1 LTPTITYI
9 DELIVRCQKQEQRA
23 QMEVYKKY
31 YKAMYNTALRIV
43 KDTAEAEDIM
53 QEGFIKA
60 FSKIN
65 TFEGKS
71 TFGAWIKKIVV
82 NLSINA
88 YNKRIKYSQVSYKD
102 EFKNE
107 IIEDDGLG
115 INEDEENKCK
125 VEHILK
131 KFKLLKENYRVILT
145 LHLIE
150 GYDYDE
156 ICEILKLSPANC
168 RTTISRAKEQL
179 RKILSENE
187 R

>member
-1 LTPTITYI
+1 LTPSITYTE
-9 DELIVRCQKQEQRA
+9 DLIVHCQKQEHRA
-23 QMEVYKKY
+23 QLEVYKKY
-31 YKAMYNTALRIV
+31 YKSMYNTALRIV
-43 KDTAEAEDIM
+43 KDSAEAEDIM

-71 TFGAWIKKIVV
+71 TFGAWIKKIIV

-88 YNKRIKYSQVSYKD
+88 YNKRTKYVQVSYND

-107 IIEDDGLG
+107 IVDEIEMV
-115 INEDEENKCK
+115 ITKEEDNGCK
-125 VEHILK
+125 IRHILK
-131 KFKLLKENYRVILT
+131 KFESLKENYRVILT

-150 GYDYDE
+150 GYDNDE
-156 ICEILKLSPANC
+156 ICEILELSPANC

>member
-1 LTPTITYI
+1 MTPSITYTE
-9 DELIVRCQKQEQRA
+9 DLIVRCQKQEHRA
-23 QMEVYKKY
+23 QLEVYKKY

-43 KDTAEAEDIM
+43 KDSAEAEDIM

-60 FSKIN
+60 FSKIH

-88 YNKRIKYSQVSYKD
+88 YNKRIKYTQVSYND
-102 EFKNE
+102 EFRNE
-107 IIEDDGLG
+107 ITEGDGIGIIE
-115 INEDEENKCK
+115 EEENKCK
-125 VEHILK
+125 IQHILK
-131 KFKLLKENYRVILT
+131 KFELLKESYRVVLS

-179 RKILSENE
+179 RKIVSGNE

>member
-1 LTPTITYI
+1 MISTISYI

-23 QMEVYKKY
+23 QLEVYNKY
-31 YKAMYNTALRIV
+31 YKAMFNTALRIV

-60 FSKIN
+60 FSKIDSFKGN
-65 TFEGKS
+65 S
-71 TFGAWIKKIVV
+71 TFGAWLKKIVV

-88 YNKRIKYSQVSYKD
+88 YNKKIKYTQVSYND
-102 EFKNE
+102 EFRNE
-107 IIEDDGLG
+107 IIEDAGLG
-115 INEDEENKCK
+115 VVQEDDDKCK
-125 VEHILK
+125 IRDILK
-131 KFKLLKENYRVILT
+131 KFELLKENYRIILT

-150 GYDYDE
+150 GYDYEE

>member
-1 LTPTITYI
+1 MTPTITYT
-9 DELIVRCQKQEQRA
+9 DDLIVRCQKQEQRA
-23 QMEVYKKY
+23 QLEVYKKY

-60 FSKIN
+60 FSKIH

-88 YNKRIKYSQVSYKD
+88 YNKRIKYAQVSYND

-107 IIEDDGLG
+107 IYEGDEIGVIE
-115 INEDEENKCK
+115 EEENNCK
-125 VEHILK
+125 IQHILK
-131 KFKLLKENYRVILT
+131 KFDFLKENYRVILT
-145 LHLIE
+145 LHLID
-150 GYDYDE
+150 GYDYEE
-156 ICEILKLSPANC
+156 ICDILKLSPANC

>member
-1 LTPTITYI
+1 
-9 DELIVRCQKQEQRA
+9 
-23 QMEVYKKY
+23 
-31 YKAMYNTALRIV
+31 MYNTALRIV

-60 FSKIN
+60 FSKIH
-65 TFEGKS
+65 TFQGKS
-71 TFGAWIKKIVV
+71 SFGAWLKKIVV

-88 YNKRIKYSQVSYKD
+88 YNKNTKYSQVQFKD
-102 EFKNE
+102 EFRNE
-107 IIEDDGLG
+107 VIEEDG
-115 INEDEENKCK
+115 IAMNEEDTNRSK
-125 VEHILK
+125 VQRILR
-131 KFKLLKENYRVILT
+131 KFELLKENYRVILT

-150 GYDYDE
+150 GYDYEE

-179 RKILSENE
+179 RKIVSEDE

>member
-1 LTPTITYI
+1 LTPTIIYK
-9 DELIVRCQKQEQRA
+9 DDLIVRCQKQEQRA

-31 YKAMYNTALRIV
+31 YKAMYNIALRIV
-43 KDTAEAEDIM
+43 KNTAEAEDIM

-60 FSKIN
+60 FHKIN

-71 TFGAWIKKIVV
+71 TFGAWLKKIVV

-88 YNKRIKYSQVSYKD
+88 HNKRVKFTEVSYND
-102 EFKNE
+102 EFRNE
-107 IIEDDGLG
+107 VIESENAGL
-115 INEDEENKCK
+115 NEEDVNCTK
-125 VEHILK
+125 VQQVLK
-131 KFKLLKENYRVILT
+131 MFESLKENYRVILT

-156 ICEILKLSPANC
+156 ICEILKLTPANC

-179 RKILSENE
+179 RKKLSE

>member
-1 LTPTITYI
+1 LIQTITHI
-9 DELIVRCQKQEQRA
+9 DDLIVRCQKQEQRA
-23 QMEVYKKY
+23 QLEVYRKY
-31 YKAMYNTALRIV
+31 YKAMYNIALRIV

-60 FSKIN
+60 FSKIH

-71 TFGAWIKKIVV
+71 SFGAWLKKIVV

-88 YNKRIKYSQVSYKD
+88 YNKKIKYTQVSYND
-102 EFKNE
+102 EFRNE
-107 IIEDDGLG
+107 VFEEDGVS
-115 INEDEENKCK
+115 INEEDTNKSK
-125 VEHILK
+125 VKRILK
-131 KFKLLKENYRVILT
+131 IFECLKENYRVILT

-150 GYDYDE
+150 GYDYEE

-179 RKILSENE
+179 RKKLSENE

>member
-1 LTPTITYI
+1 MTPTITYTE
-9 DELIVRCQKQEQRA
+9 DLIVRCKKQEHRA
-23 QMEVYKKY
+23 QLEVYKKY

-43 KDTAEAEDIM
+43 KDSAEAEDIM
-53 QEGFIKA
+53 QEGFITA
-60 FSKIN
+60 FSKIDS
-65 TFEGKS
+65 FEGKS

-88 YNKRIKYSQVSYKD
+88 YNKRTKYIQVSYND
-102 EFKNE
+102 EFKNKMDEGTE
-107 IIEDDGLG
+107 IG
-115 INEDEENKCK
+115 IVEEEENQCK
-125 VEHILK
+125 IQHILR
-131 KFKLLKENYRVILT
+131 KFESLKESYRVVLT

-150 GYDYDE
+150 GYDNDE

-168 RTTISRAKEQL
+168 RTTISRAKVQL

>member
-1 LTPTITYI
+1 MLTPTITYNE
-9 DELIVRCQKQEQRA
+9 ELIARCQKQDQRA
-23 QMEVYKKY
+23 QLEVYKKY
-31 YKAMYNTALRIV
+31 YKAMFNTAFRIV
-43 KDTAEAEDIM
+43 KDRAEAEDIM

-60 FSKIN
+60 FSKLH

-71 TFGAWIKKIVV
+71 TLGAWIKKIVV

-88 YNKRIKYSQVSYKD
+88 YNKNSKYLHVSYQD

-107 IIEDDGLG
+107 IIEDEG
-115 INEDEENKCK
+115 IALSEENTNSK
-125 VEHILK
+125 VQNILK
-131 KFKLLKENYRVILT
+131 MFDSLKENYRVILT

-150 GYDYDE
+150 GFDYDE
-156 ICEILKLSPANC
+156 ICEILKLTPANC

-179 RKILSENE
+179 RSKLSENE

>member
-1 LTPTITYI
+1 LTPSITYTE
-9 DELIVRCQKQEQRA
+9 DLIVRCQKQEQRA
-23 QMEVYKKY
+23 QLEVYKKY

-43 KDTAEAEDIM
+43 KDSAEAEDIM

-60 FSKIN
+60 FSKIH

-88 YNKRIKYSQVSYKD
+88 YNKRIKYTQVSYND
-102 EFKNE
+102 EFRNE
-107 IIEDDGLG
+107 ITQGDGIGIIE
-115 INEDEENKCK
+115 EEENKCK
-125 VEHILK
+125 IQHILK
-131 KFKLLKENYRVILT
+131 KFELLKESYRVVLS

-150 GYDYDE
+150 GYDYEE

-179 RKILSENE
+179 RKIVSENE

>member
-1 LTPTITYI
+1 LTPSITYTE
-9 DELIVRCQKQEQRA
+9 DLIVRCQKQEHRA
-23 QMEVYKKY
+23 QLEVYKKY

-43 KDTAEAEDIM
+43 KDSAEAEDIM

-88 YNKRIKYSQVSYKD
+88 YNKRIKYTQVSYND
-102 EFKNE
+102 EFRNE
-107 IIEDDGLG
+107 ITEGDGIGIIE
-115 INEDEENKCK
+115 EEENKCK
-125 VEHILK
+125 IQHILK
-131 KFKLLKENYRVILT
+131 KFELLKESYRVVLS

-179 RKILSENE
+179 RKIVSENE

>member
-1 LTPTITYI
+1 
-9 DELIVRCQKQEQRA
+9 
-23 QMEVYKKY
+23 
-31 YKAMYNTALRIV
+31 MYNTALRIV
-43 KDTAEAEDIM
+43 KDSAEAEDIM

-88 YNKRIKYSQVSYKD
+88 YNKRIKYVQVSYND

-107 IIEDDGLG
+107 IDEGTEIGLT
-115 INEDEENKCK
+115 EEEENRCK
-125 VEHILK
+125 IQHILK
-131 KFKLLKENYRVILT
+131 KFESLKETYRVILT

-156 ICEILKLSPANC
+156 ICEILELSPANC

>member
-1 LTPTITYI
+1 MTPTITYT
-9 DELIVRCQKQEQRA
+9 DDLIVRCQKQEQRA
-23 QMEVYKKY
+23 QLEVYKKY

-60 FSKIN
+60 FSKIH
-65 TFEGKS
+65 TFKGNS

-88 YNKRIKYSQVSYKD
+88 YNKRIKYTHVSYND

-107 IIEDDGLG
+107 ITETEVVGIIE
-115 INEDEENKCK
+115 EEENKCK
-125 VEHILK
+125 IQHILK
-131 KFKLLKENYRVILT
+131 KFEFLKDNYRVILT

-156 ICEILKLSPANC
+156 ICDILKLSPANC

>member
-1 LTPTITYI
+1 LTPTITYT
-9 DELIVRCQKQEQRA
+9 DELIVRCQKQEHRA
-23 QMEVYKKY
+23 QLEVYKKY

-43 KDTAEAEDIM
+43 NDTAEAEDIM

-60 FSKIN
+60 FSKIH

-88 YNKRIKYSQVSYKD
+88 YNKRIKYTQVSYND

-107 IIEDDGLG
+107 ITEVDGLG
-115 INEDEENKCK
+115 IIEEEENKCK
-125 VEHILK
+125 IQHILK
-131 KFKLLKENYRVILT
+131 KFELLKENYRVILT
-145 LHLIE
+145 LHLID

-156 ICEILKLSPANC
+156 ICGILNLSPANC

>member
-1 LTPTITYI
+1 MTPTITYT
-9 DELIVRCQKQEQRA
+9 DELIVRCQKQEHRA
-23 QMEVYKKY
+23 QLEVYKKY

-43 KDTAEAEDIM
+43 NDTAEAEDIM

-60 FSKIN
+60 FSKIH

-88 YNKRIKYSQVSYKD
+88 YNKRIKYTQVSYND

-107 IIEDDGLG
+107 ITEVDGLG
-115 INEDEENKCK
+115 IIEEEENKCK
-125 VEHILK
+125 IQHILK
-131 KFKLLKENYRVILT
+131 KFELLKENYRVILT
-145 LHLIE
+145 LHLID

-156 ICEILKLSPANC
+156 ICGILNLSPANC

>member
-1 LTPTITYI
+1 MTPTITYT
-9 DELIVRCQKQEQRA
+9 DDLIVRCQKQDQRA
-23 QMEVYKKY
+23 QLEVYKKY

-43 KDTAEAEDIM
+43 KDTTEAEDIM

-60 FSKIN
+60 FSKID
-65 TFEGKS
+65 TFQGKS

-88 YNKRIKYSQVSYKD
+88 YNKKIKYTQVAYND
-102 EFKNE
+102 EFRNE
-107 IIEDDGLG
+107 TTETDIIG
-115 INEDEENKCK
+115 ITEEEENKCK
-125 VEHILK
+125 IQHILK
-131 KFKLLKENYRVILT
+131 KFEFLKENYKVILT

-179 RKILSENE
+179 RKIISENE

>member
-1 LTPTITYI
+1 
-9 DELIVRCQKQEQRA
+9 
-23 QMEVYKKY
+23 
-31 YKAMYNTALRIV
+31 MYNTALRIV
-43 KDTAEAEDIM
+43 KDSAEAEDIM

-60 FSKIN
+60 FSKIDS
-65 TFEGKS
+65 FEGKS

-88 YNKRIKYSQVSYKD
+88 YNKKIKYVQVSYND

-107 IIEDDGLG
+107 IDEGTEIG
-115 INEDEENKCK
+115 ITEEEENKCRIQ
-125 VEHILK
+125 HILK
-131 KFKLLKENYRVILT
+131 KFEFLKENYRVVLT

-150 GYDYDE
+150 GYDYEE
-156 ICEILKLSPANC
+156 ICEVLKLSPANC

>member
-1 LTPTITYI
+1 MTPTITYT
-9 DELIVRCQKQEQRA
+9 DDLIVRCQNQEQRA
-23 QMEVYKKY
+23 QLEVYKKY

-60 FSKIN
+60 FSKIH

-88 YNKRIKYSQVSYKD
+88 YNKKIKYNHVSYND

-107 IIEDDGLG
+107 IIEDDAVG
-115 INEDEENKCK
+115 IIEEEENKCK
-125 VEHILK
+125 IQHILK
-131 KFKLLKENYRVILT
+131 KFDFLKENYRVILT

-156 ICEILKLSPANC
+156 ICKILKLSPANC

>member
-1 LTPTITYI
+1 MTPTITYI
-9 DELIVRCQKQEQRA
+9 DDLIVRCQKQEKRA
-23 QMEVYKKY
+23 QLEVYRKY
-31 YKAMYNTALRIV
+31 YKAMYNIALRIV

-60 FSKIN
+60 FSKIH

-71 TFGAWIKKIVV
+71 SFGAWLKKIVV
-82 NLSINA
+82 NLSISA
-88 YNKRIKYSQVSYKD
+88 YNKKIKYPQVSYND
-102 EFKNE
+102 EFRNE
-107 IIEDDGLG
+107 VFEEKAVS
-115 INEDEENKCK
+115 INEEDTNKSK
-125 VEHILK
+125 VQRILK
-131 KFKLLKENYRVILT
+131 KFECLKENYRVILT

-156 ICEILKLSPANC
+156 ICEILKISPANC

-179 RKILSENE
+179 RKKLSEDE

>member
-1 LTPTITYI
+1 MIPSITYTE
-9 DELIVRCQKQEQRA
+9 DLIARCQKQEHRA
-23 QMEVYKKY
+23 QLEVYKKY

-43 KDTAEAEDIM
+43 KDSAEAEDIM

-71 TFGAWIKKIVV
+71 TLGAWLKKIVV

-88 YNKRIKYSQVSYKD
+88 YNKKIKYVQVSYND

-107 IIEDDGLG
+107 LDEGAEIG
-115 INEDEENKCK
+115 ITEEEENKCK
-125 VEHILK
+125 IQHILK
-131 KFKLLKENYRVILT
+131 KFESLKESYRVILT

-150 GYDYDE
+150 GYDYEE